1 MISEYLSYLITSKG
15 LSLGGY
21 PGPEQR
27 RKKAWLMTQ
36 IILQLQQLSV
46 VTGRY
51 LSQKLA
57 GRLVWATA
65 FGKEMEVLS
74 NKRMDMTQIPK
85 WSR

>member
-1 MISEYLSYLITSKG
+1 M
-15 LSLGGY
+15 
-21 PGPEQR
+21 
-27 RKKAWLMTQ
+27 
-36 IILQLQQLSV
+36 

-57 GRLVWATA
+57 GRLVWVIA